1 MDAASQYSF
10 WNQWLVLHH
19 SVGQLLRA
27 QQADFCALAV
37 PRLPLS
43 AVIVSDCDDS
53 KVDVSSGERFKRLTF
68 APL

>member
-37 PRLPLS
+37 PHWPQS
-43 AVIVSDCDDS
+43 AMIVSDCDGL
-53 KVDVSSGERFKRLTF
+53 KVDVSSGERFKRPTF

>member
-37 PRLPLS
+37 PHLPQS
-43 AVIVSDCDDS
+43 ARIISDCDGL
-53 KVDVSSGERFKRLTF
+53 KVDVSSGERAKKRSF